1 MSLESTTKPISA
13 SRTVRVIKN
22 LRWWMLGMF
31 LLGVTVNYI
40 TRNSLGILAPEL
52 KNSLHMTTEQYSWV
66 VAAFQLAYTLFQP
79 ICGWLIDVIGLKMGF
94 LICALIWSVT
104 CLLHAGAG
112 SWLHLALLRF
122 VMGASEAAAT
132 PANAKAIGDWFPKKE
147 RPVAAGWAGVGFSIG
162 AMLAPPIIYVAHITF
177 GWQGAFLLTGGLGLL
192 WVGLWW
198 WGYHSPESHPR
209 LSDEERAFINQDNE
223 AIGEKLPFFTA
234 LKVIGKEKKFY
245 GIAIPAFL
253 AEPAWAV
260 LSFWVPLYL
269 ANERGMDLKQ
279 IVMFAWLPFLAADLG
294 SVASGYLTKIYV
306 RWFGLTRV
314 NSIVASSVTGALLMV
329 SLALMTLVKDP
340 WLAIAL
346 ISVGGFGHQVIS
358 CMLSAL
364 VVERFDRRQMAT
376 VNGMRGSCAWIAS
389 FIFSLIIG
397 VTADTIGFNPLF
409 VAMGFFDLI
418 GAVFLVMLI
427 AERRQRPANP

>member
-147 RPVAAGWAGVGFSIG
+147 RPVAAGWAGVGFSVG

-192 WVGLWW
+192 WVALWW

-418 GAVFLVMLI
+418 GAVFLVMLV

>member
-52 KNSLHMTTEQYSWV
+52 KTSLNMTTEQYSWV

-94 LICALIWSVT
+94 LICALIWSVA
-104 CLLHAGAG
+104 CRLHAGAG

-147 RPVAAGWAGVGFSIG
+147 RPVAARWAGVGFSIG

-209 LSDEERAFINQDNE
+209 LSDDERAFINQDNE
-223 AIGEKLPFFTA
+223 AMGEKLPFFTA

-294 SVASGYLTKIYV
+294 SVASGYLTRIYV
-306 RWFGLTRV
+306 RWFGMTRV
-314 NSIVASSVTGALLMV
+314 NSIIASSVTGALLMV

-397 VTADTIGFNPLF
+397 LTADTIGFNPLF

>member
-1 MSLESTTKPISA
+1 MSLESTTKPIGA
-13 SRTVRVIKN
+13 ARTLRAIKN
-22 LRWWMLGMF
+22 LRWWMLGLF
-31 LLGVTVNYI
+31 LLGVTVNYV

-52 KNSLHMTTEQYSWV
+52 KTSLNMSTEQYSWV

-79 ICGWLIDVIGLKMGF
+79 LCGWLIDIIGLKMGF

-132 PANAKAIGDWFPKKE
+132 PANAKALGDWFPKKE
-147 RPVAAGWAGVGFSIG
+147 RPVAAGWAGVGFSVG

-198 WGYHSPESHPR
+198 WGYQSPEKHTR
-209 LSDEERAFINQDNE
+209 LSDEERAWITQDNE
-223 AIGEKLPFFTA
+223 AVGEKLPFFQA
-234 LKVIGKEKKFY
+234 LKIIGKEKKFY
-245 GIAIPAFL
+245 GIALPAFL

-306 RWFGLTRV
+306 KWFGLTRV
-314 NSIVASSVTGALLMV
+314 NSIVASSITGAVLMI

-340 WLAIAL
+340 YLAIAL
-346 ISVGGFGHQVIS
+346 ISIGGFGHQVIS

-409 VAMGFFDLI
+409 VAMGFFDLV
-418 GAVFLVMLI
+418 GAIFLVMFI
-427 AERRQRPANP
+427 ADRRQRSAEQ

>member
-1 MSLESTTKPISA
+1 MSLDSTTRTHA
-13 SRTVRVIKN
+13 SSRPLRMIKN

-52 KNSLHMTTEQYSWV
+52 KNTLSMTTEQYSWV

-79 ICGWLIDVIGLKMGF
+79 VCGWLIDVIGLKMGF
-94 LICALIWSVT
+94 LICAVIWSIT

-132 PANAKAIGDWFPKKE
+132 PANAKAIGEWFPKKE

-162 AMLAPPIIYVAHITF
+162 AMLAPPIIYVAHVSF
-177 GWQGAFLLTGGLGLL
+177 GWQGAFLLTGGLGLI
-192 WVGLWW
+192 WGALWW
-198 WGYHSPESHPR
+198 WGYHSPERHPR
-209 LSDEERAFINQDNE
+209 LSDEERAFITQDNE
-223 AIGEKLPFFTA
+223 VIGEKLPFFTA

-279 IVMFAWLPFLAADLG
+279 IVMFAWLPFLAADFG
-294 SVASGYLTKIYV
+294 SVASGYLTKLYV
-306 RWFGLTRV
+306 RWFGCTRV
-314 NSIVASSVTGALLMV
+314 NSIVASSVTGAALMI

-340 WLAIAL
+340 YLAIAL
-346 ISVGGFGHQVIS
+346 ISIGGFGHQVIS

-409 VAMGFFDLI
+409 IAMGFFDLI
-418 GAVFLVMLI
+418 GAVFLVMFI
-427 AERRQRPANP
+427 AERRKNIAKN